1 MPKAIAIFLILSL
14 LAGFEVW
21 FYNNAYKA
29 GEDSM
34 ESFWQQRFI
43 DSKKDAEKRSQDAQ
57 KTLTATYQ
65 RQYNELST
73 INDTLSSD
81 LISLRSRKD
90 RISTTTRA
98 ACEGVSGKELSSRDS
113 EFLTRLAAGCQR
125 QQVNLKTHF
134 EYVDQVQELYQ

>member
-14 LAGFEVW
+14 LAGFEIW
-21 FYNNAYKA
+21 ICNTFYKA

-34 ESFWQQRFI
+34 ESFWQQRYI
-43 DSKKDAEKRSQDAQ
+43 DSKKDAEKRSQAAQ

-81 LISLRSRKD
+81 LVSLRNRKD
-90 RISTTTRA
+90 RMSTATAT
-98 ACEGVSGKELSSRDS
+98 ACKGATGAELSGRDA
-113 EFLTRLAAGCQR
+113 EFLTRESARADTIRAGLNACY
-125 QQVNLKTHF
+125 
-134 EYVDQVQELYQ
+134 EYVDATQELYQ